1 MESSAFTRLT
11 NRRRPAVPVVA
22 AVLLSAGLLACGG
35 EPAAEPDAAADIAPV
50 AVTLEIAAYRPV
62 AGEVV
67 ATGTVE
73 PSRRVQPGSKIL
85 GRVDAVP
92 VDEGQKVAAGE
103 LLARLESRD
112 LQAALRQAEA
122 GVAAALAQLD
132 NARAQHERMTELHGR
147 GSATRKNLE
156 DATSAWR
163 TAEAGVEQARANVS
177 AVRVSLS
184 YAEVRSPFEGWVV
197 TKEIE
202 EGDMVQPGR
211 PLFTVEDLDPVKVVA
226 EVPEAEVQGFST
238 GDRAQVEVA
247 AVGHRSEGVLER
259 IVPSGDRQSRTF
271 RFEVVLPNPD
281 GALKSGMFARV
292 TLPRAATREVLLVP
306 RSALVRR
313 GQLVGV
319 FVVAEDDGERPAARL
334 RWVRTGAEVGDEV
347 EVLSGLA
354 PGERYVT
361 APPAGLEDG
370 AEVAP

>member
-1 MESSAFTRLT
+1 
-11 NRRRPAVPVVA
+11 
-22 AVLLSAGLLACGG
+22 
-35 EPAAEPDAAADIAPV
+35 
-50 AVTLEIAAYRPV
+50 
-62 AGEVV
+62 
-67 ATGTVE
+67 
-73 PSRRVQPGSKIL
+73 
-85 GRVDAVP
+85 
-92 VDEGQKVAAGE
+92 VAAGE

-292 TLPRAATREVLLVP
+292 TLPRLTTREALLVP